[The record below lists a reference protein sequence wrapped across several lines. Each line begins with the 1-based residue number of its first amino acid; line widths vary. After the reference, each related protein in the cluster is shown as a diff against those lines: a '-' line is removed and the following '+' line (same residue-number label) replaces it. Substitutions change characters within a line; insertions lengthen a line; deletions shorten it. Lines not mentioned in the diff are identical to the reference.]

1 MNSRLGWILVGAG
14 LVAGYFAYGWRGVA
28 LALSVTAFWLM
39 LQFTRALR
47 TMRLT
52 AAAPVGHVDSA
63 VMLQSKLHAGM
74 TMLQVL
80 PLTRSLGQVVG
91 DPAAETYRWTD
102 AGGSSVQAVF
112 GAGRLKH
119 WTLERENMQATEA

>member
-47 TMRLT
+47 TMRL
-52 AAAPVGHVDSA
+52 ASAAPVGHVDSA

-91 DPAAETYRWTD
+91 DPAAETYRWID
-102 AGGSSVQAVF
+102 AGGGSVQAVF

-119 WTLERENMQATEA
+119 WALERENTAATEA

>member
-1 MNSRLGWILVGAG
+1 MNSRLEWILVGAG

-47 TMRLT
+47 TMRL
-52 AAAPVGHVDSA
+52 ASAAPVGHVDSA
-63 VMLQSKLHAGM
+63 VMLQAQLHAGM
-74 TMLQVL
+74 TMLQVI
-80 PLTRSLGQVVG
+80 PLTRSLGQVIG
-91 DPAAETYRWTD
+91 DPATETYRWTD

-119 WTLERENMQATEA
+119 WTLERENMQATET

>member
-47 TMRLT
+47 TMRL
-52 AAAPVGHVDSA
+52 ASDAPVGHVDSA
-63 VMLQSKLHAGM
+63 VMLQSKLHAGN
-74 TMLQVL
+74 
-80 PLTRSLGQVVG
+80 
-91 DPAAETYRWTD
+91 PAMETYRWTD
-102 AGGSSVQAVF
+102 AGGSRVQAVF
-112 GAGRLKH
+112 EAGRLKH
-119 WTLERENMQATEA
+119 WTLERENIPATEA